1 MGVSVVMD
9 NNFGNQS
16 GYGGYM
22 NTLKIFY
29 QRKGKDENE
38 VAYDEDN
45 NRKYADIDLNEVE

>member
-1 MGVSVVMD
+1 MD
-9 NNFGNQS
+9 NNFGSQS
-16 GYGGYM
+16 GYVGYM

-29 QRKGKDENE
+29 QRTGKDENE